1 MKLTRRKYFKFYRS
15 YYDVYNMLEKKDD
28 KIKFLESL
36 LDKQF
41 LDKDPVELK
50 GNVKMAYI
58 SQLNS
63 IEQQVKGW
71 QTKTG
76 QAITDPEQG
85 GMQAPAQAPALQ
97 EKEKE
102 KDRINYKTP
111 EHEKIFKTWLK
122 YREEIKKPYKSDSSI
137 QSVAN
142 KFNQHTIECCN
153 YVVDLSISNQW
164 QGLFWDKYTEQKK
177 TPNTRKTINRSDFFT
192 D

>member
-76 QAITDPEQG
+76 QAITDPGQG
-85 GMQAPAQAPALQ
+85 GMQAPTQAPALQ